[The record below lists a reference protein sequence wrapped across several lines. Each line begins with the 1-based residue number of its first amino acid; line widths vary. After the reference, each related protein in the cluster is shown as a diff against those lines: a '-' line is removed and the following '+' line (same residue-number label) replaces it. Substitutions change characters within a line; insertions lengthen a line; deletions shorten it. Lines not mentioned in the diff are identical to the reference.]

1 MATTT
6 ITNTS
11 NQIIPILVG
20 STTLAKADPA
30 SDLTA
35 LLAEQTSIAPGAQL
49 TIETSRVDLGQL
61 EQLRRKR
68 LITFTNF

>member
-20 STTLAKADPA
+20 STTIAKADA
-30 SDLTA
+30 NSDIAPTLGQ
-35 LLAEQTSIAPGAQL
+35 QTFIAPGAQL
-49 TIETSRVDLGQL
+49 VIETVRVDLGQL
-61 EQLRRKR
+61 EQLRRKS
-68 LITFTNF
+68 LITFTSF